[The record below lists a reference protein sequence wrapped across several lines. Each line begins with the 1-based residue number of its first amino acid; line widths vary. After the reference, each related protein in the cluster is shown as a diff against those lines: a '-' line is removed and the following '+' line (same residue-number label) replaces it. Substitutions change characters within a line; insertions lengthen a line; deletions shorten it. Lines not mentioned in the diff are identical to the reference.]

1 MKVGP
6 SWGRG
11 SACVGDSS
19 MPIQLLDVIL
29 VVIML
34 ISAFLA
40 MLRGLTREM
49 LSIMSWAL
57 AALAALFIYPIY
69 RDSVRRLFGSSPEN
83 LADGVLIVTVFVVVL
98 IIVSLITVRLSD
110 RVLDSRVGALDRTLG
125 FVFGLLRGLLLVVIS
140 YELLILI
147 MPKETLPKWVT
158 EARSLTVIESTGRAI
173 ISLLPDNPASMFRG
187 KRAGGGAFHENFA
200 ATYVAKVPYSQSY
213 RDLNVLKLSGQDRVS

>member
-1 MKVGP
+1 M
-6 SWGRG
+6 
-11 SACVGDSS
+11 S
-19 MPIQLLDVIL
+19 MPIQWLDVIL

-57 AALAALFIYPIY
+57 AALAALFIYPLY
-69 RDSVRRLFGSSPEN
+69 RDRLRGLIQPDI
-83 LADGVLIVTVFVVVL
+83 LADGVLIITVFVIVL

-125 FVFGLLRGLLLVVIS
+125 FIFGLLRGLLLVVIA
-140 YELLILI
+140 YELLIAI

-187 KRAGGGAFHENFA
+187 ERTSGGASYKEFA
-200 ATYVAKVPYSQSY
+200 AHYVAKVPYSQTY
-213 RDLNVLKLSGQDRVS
+213 RDLNVLKLSGRGRIS

>member
-1 MKVGP
+1 M
-6 SWGRG
+6 
-11 SACVGDSS
+11 S
-19 MPIQLLDVIL
+19 MPIQWLDVIL

-57 AALAALFIYPIY
+57 AALATLFVYPIY
-69 RDSVRRLFGSSPEN
+69 GERVRQLFGSSPAM
-83 LADGVLIVTVFVVVL
+83 LADGVLIVTVFVIVL
-98 IIVSLITVRLSD
+98 IVVSLITVRLSD

-125 FVFGLLRGLLLVVIS
+125 FVFGLLRGLLLVVIA

-187 KRAGGGAFHENFA
+187 ERAGGSASHENFA
-200 ATYVAKVPYSQSY
+200 DRYVAKVPYSQSY
-213 RDLNVLKLSGQDRVS
+213 RHLNVLKLSGENGVS

>member
-1 MKVGP
+1 M
-6 SWGRG
+6 
-11 SACVGDSS
+11 S
-19 MPIQLLDVIL
+19 MPIQWLDVIL

-57 AALAALFIYPIY
+57 AALAALFVYPLY
-69 RDSVRRLFGSSPEN
+69 RDRLRSLIQPDI
-83 LADGVLIVTVFVVVL
+83 LADGVLIVTVFVIVL

-125 FVFGLLRGLLLVVIS
+125 FIFGLIRGLLLVVIA
-140 YELLILI
+140 YELLIAI
-147 MPKETLPKWVT
+147 MPKETLPRWVT
-158 EARSLTVIESTGRAI
+158 EARSLTVIESTGKAI

-187 KRAGGGAFHENFA
+187 ERASGGAVREKFA
-200 ATYVAKVPYSQSY
+200 DSGVVKVPYSQLY
-213 RDLNVLKLSGQDRVS
+213 RDLNVLELSGGERTS

>member
-1 MKVGP
+1 M
-6 SWGRG
+6 
-11 SACVGDSS
+11 S
-19 MPIQLLDVIL
+19 MPIQWLDVIL
-29 VVIML
+29 VLIML

-57 AALAALFIYPIY
+57 AALAALFVYPLY
-69 RDSVRRLFGSSPEN
+69 RDRLRALIQPDI
-83 LADGVLIVTVFVVVL
+83 LADGVLIVTVFVIVL

-125 FVFGLLRGLLLVVIS
+125 FVFGLLRGLLLVVIA
-140 YELLILI
+140 YELLIAI
-147 MPKETLPKWVT
+147 MPKETLPRWVT

-187 KRAGGGAFHENFA
+187 ERASGGAFHEKFA
-200 ATYVAKVPYSQSY
+200 ANSVAKLSYSPSY
-213 RDLNVLKLSGQDRVS
+213 RDLNVLKLSGEDGVS

>member
-1 MKVGP
+1 
-6 SWGRG
+6 
-11 SACVGDSS
+11 
-19 MPIQLLDVIL
+19 MPIQWLDVIL

-57 AALAALFIYPIY
+57 AALAALFIYPLY
-69 RDSVRRLFGSSPEN
+69 RDRLRSLIQPDI
-83 LADGVLIVTVFVVVL
+83 LADGVLIVTVFVIVL

-110 RVLDSRVGALDRTLG
+110 RVLDSRVGAIDRTLG
-125 FVFGLLRGLLLVVIS
+125 FIFGLLRGLLLVVIA
-140 YELLILI
+140 YELLIAI
-147 MPKETLPKWVT
+147 MPKETLPRWVT

-187 KRAGGGAFHENFA
+187 EHTGGSASLEEFA
-200 ATYVAKVPYSQSY
+200 AKFVLKMPYSQSY
-213 RDLNVLKLSGQDRVS
+213 RGLNVVKLSAKGWVS

>member
-1 MKVGP
+1 M
-6 SWGRG
+6 
-11 SACVGDSS
+11 S
-19 MPIQLLDVIL
+19 MPIQWLDVLL

-57 AALAALFIYPIY
+57 AALAALFIYPLY
-69 RDSVRRLFGSSPEN
+69 RDRLRGLIQPDI
-83 LADGVLIVTVFVVVL
+83 LADGVLIVTVFVIVL

-125 FVFGLLRGLLLVVIS
+125 FIFGLLRGLLLVVIA
-140 YELLILI
+140 YELLIAI

-187 KRAGGGAFHENFA
+187 ERAGGGAFHENFA

>member
-1 MKVGP
+1 M
-6 SWGRG
+6 
-11 SACVGDSS
+11 S
-19 MPIQLLDVIL
+19 MPIQWLDVIL
-29 VVIML
+29 VLIML

-69 RDSVRRLFGSSPEN
+69 RDRVRALFGSGPEL
-83 LADGVLIVTVFVVVL
+83 LADGVLIAVVFIIVL
-98 IIVSLITVRLSD
+98 ITVSLITVRLAD

-125 FVFGLLRGLLLVVIS
+125 FVFGLLRGLLIVVIA
-140 YELLILI
+140 YEVLILI

-187 KRAGGGAFHENFA
+187 ERTGGSASHEDFA
-200 ATYVAKVPYSQSY
+200 AKYVLKVPYSQSY
-213 RDLNVLKLSGQDRVS
+213 RDLNVLKLSGEDRVS